1 MSRDPLADIDLAP
14 TIDHSLLNPQANEI
28 YVRQWCAEADR
39 FQFASVCVYPSQ
51 VRLAAECL
59 HGKRP
64 AVSTVIGF
72 PTGATTG
79 SVKLYEAL
87 EAVENGATELDV
99 MINLA
104 QLKQGQTNEVY
115 RTISEICEES
125 NVRVK
130 AIIEAN
136 LLTPEELALAVNL
149 CIDAGANYIMTGTGW
164 NGGVTLETVHQ
175 LKSLA
180 KDQIGI
186 KAAAGIKDMTFAID
200 LVLAGATRLGTSY
213 AIAMLQQYEQEKKNQ
228 TDQNQSRA
236 AASDAAIDSSTK

>member
-1 MSRDPLADIDLAP
+1 MSRDSLADVDLAP
-14 TIDHSLLNPQANEI
+14 TIDHSLLNPQATDD

-51 VRLAAECL
+51 VRLATECL

-72 PTGATTG
+72 PTGATTA

-115 RTISEICEES
+115 RAIAEICEES
-125 NVRVK
+125 NVLVK
-130 AIIEAN
+130 AIIETN
-136 LLTPEELALAVNL
+136 LLTPEELPLAVNL
-149 CIDAGANYIMTGTGW
+149 CIDAGAGYIMTGTGW
-164 NGGVTLETVHQ
+164 NGGVTLDTVRQ

-180 KDQIGI
+180 KEQIGI
-186 KAAAGIKDMTFAID
+186 KAAAGIKEMDFAID
-200 LVLAGATRLGTSY
+200 LIVEGATRLGTSY
-213 AIAMLQQYEQEKKNQ
+213 AIAMLQQYEQEKK
-228 TDQNQSRA
+228 DQR
-236 AASDAAIDSSTK
+236 DAVCDAVLDQAIEGEA